1 MVHTLDP
8 PDETVELE
16 LAKER
21 HPTARVTDEQP
32 AAPPR
37 RRRRAPT
44 RPGELPAAKVLVVM
58 VATLCLAALVNADA
72 MVQRAEHKPLGADR
86 DRSLAIWH
94 VVASAS
100 HALQV
105 SRIRDMADALAGDDG
120 PGRAPA
126 GTTATT
132 VEDGPAVKPTLRTP
146 TPDHKLGMLIV
157 GDSVARDFGESLV
170 AAADKTG
177 LIAPS
182 LDYRIATGFTRPDYF
197 DWPAELARLVAGT
210 PPDVVVA
217 LFGANDAQGL
227 LLPDGTAVQTLDDP
241 RWSVEYGKRIG
252 AAMDALR
259 APGRL
264 VLWVGQPLMRD
275 GRYSADMERLDA
287 IFQEQAATRPWV
299 EFIDSRPVL
308 SDSNGRYADHLPD
321 ASGTLV
327 DVRQPDGIHLSRDG
341 ADRIAAVVLAKLGQE
356 ARITGL

>member
-1 MVHTLDP
+1 
-8 PDETVELE
+8 
-16 LAKER
+16 
-21 HPTARVTDEQP
+21 
-32 AAPPR
+32 
-37 RRRRAPT
+37 
-44 RPGELPAAKVLVVM
+44 VLVVM
-58 VATLCLAALVNADA
+58 VASLLLAALVNADA

-86 DRSLAIWH
+86 DRSLAVWH
-94 VVASAS
+94 VVASVS
-100 HALQV
+100 HVLQV
-105 SRIRDMADALAGDDG
+105 SRIRDLADSLAGDDG
-120 PGRAPA
+120 PSKGPAAPV
-126 GTTATT
+126 TTAP
-132 VEDGPAVKPTLRTP
+132 VEDVPAVKPTLRTP

-170 AAADKTG
+170 AASDKTG

-182 LDYRIATGFTRPDYF
+182 LDYRIATGFARPDYF
-197 DWPAELARLVAGT
+197 DWSAELARLVAGT

-259 APGRL
+259 APNRL

-287 IFQEQAATRPWV
+287 IYQEQAASRPWV

-308 SDSNGRYADHLPD
+308 ADANGRYADHLPD
-321 ASGTLV
+321 AGGSLV
-327 DVRQPDGIHLSRDG
+327 DVRQSDGIHLSRAG

-356 ARITGL
+356 AGITGL